1 MSQSQYKYI
10 DFVLLVGLFRNVVV
24 KDMIILVFFDLLNI
38 DGIDLGIELSN
49 LMVQFYLFNIDGL
62 FLVIFGLNF
71 L

>member
-1 MSQSQYKYI
+1 
-10 DFVLLVGLFRNVVV
+10 
-24 KDMIILVFFDLLNI
+24 MIILVFFDLLNI